1 MRTKLAHSIVPTM
14 ETCPNCKGRM
24 TVTEVTPILFTDDLE
39 DVTYRCKGCCS
50 EMKRTFKRR
59 SGAWQLIRYTPEFPH
74 FNDIARFRKP
84 VGHLRDHRFGHLR
97 SGSTRDK

>member
-39 DVTYRCKGCCS
+39 DVTYKCIGCRS
-50 EMKRTFKRR
+50 EMRRTFKRR
-59 SGAWQLIRYTPEFPH
+59 SGTWQLIHYTPKLSAVH
-74 FNDIARFRKP
+74 QRYR
-84 VGHLRDHRFGHLR
+84 
-97 SGSTRDK
+97 

>member
-1 MRTKLAHSIVPTM
+1 MSTKPARSVVSIT
-14 ETCPNCKGRM
+14 EICPNCKGEM
-24 TVTEVTPILFTDDLE
+24 TISEVTPVLFADGVE

-84 VGHLRDHRFGHLR
+84 VEHLRDHRFAHLR